1 VFQPNPVPPKIAHNQ
16 KVDKMN
22 PEIEK
27 KYQRLRSLFF
37 GLGIIAGAML
47 FLSSISDMRK
57 SGAAAGWSVYPGVVT
72 SEMRRGLNY
81 FGGGWLE
88 YRYEVEGKSYQGS
101 RVGFGISRPQAELKQ
116 GDKVRVYVDP
126 ENANNA
132 VLEIGVV
139 RKHFIGLLLSAGFFW
154 VSFVIWRRT
163 A

>member
-1 VFQPNPVPPKIAHNQ
+1 
-16 KVDKMN
+16 MN

-37 GLGIIAGAML
+37 GMGIIAGGML
-47 FLSSISDMRK
+47 LMSSLSDMRK
-57 SGAAAGWSVYPGVVT
+57 SSAAAQWNVYQGVIN

-88 YRYEVEGKSYQGS
+88 YTYEVDGKKYQGS
-101 RVGFGISRPQAELKQ
+101 RVGFGITRPQAELKQ
-116 GDKVRVYVDP
+116 GDAIRVYVDP
-126 ENANNA
+126 ANANNA
-132 VLEIGVV
+132 VIETGIV

-154 VSFVIWRRT
+154 ISFVIWRRT

>member
-1 VFQPNPVPPKIAHNQ
+1 
-16 KVDKMN
+16 MN

-37 GLGIIAGAML
+37 GMGIIAGGML
-47 FLSSISDMRK
+47 LMSSLSDMRK
-57 SGAAAGWSVYPGVVT
+57 SSAQWNVYQGVIN

-88 YRYEVEGKSYQGS
+88 YTYEVDGKKYQGS
-101 RVGFGISRPQAELKQ
+101 RVGFGITRPQAELKQ
-116 GDKVRVYVDP
+116 GDAIRVYVDP
-126 ENANNA
+126 ANANNA
-132 VLEIGVV
+132 VIETGIV

-154 VSFVIWRRT
+154 ISFVIWRRT